1 MALYAFPQAA
11 AQWTS
16 FPPAPVL
23 VTLPITTAMT
33 LPTTTNPTV
42 PAVPSL
48 LKPVNDVPLTR
59 TLLKQV
65 LSDLSERLYR
75 SFRRQVRLVVHGG
88 AVMVLHPSFTHRDST
103 QDVDYIHRSFAKEY
117 RALGFPDAE
126 QRLRACIAE
135 TAYRFNLGADW
146 MNDHADVALPWAL
159 DQQGSKYDPIF
170 FDAIQQQSS
179 APLTIFSERG
189 LAIVAVPWPWAVAL
203 KLVRYAKK
211 DPDDC
216 GAVLRLGSLQR
227 GYRWTVD
234 VLERWLSERCWP
246 MQYAKYPPQQ
256 KAQLRERL
264 KDALARAFPASQ
276 PQPQLPLMT
285 TYPYQTQS
293 QVQMQT
299 QTQMQTLPRSQN
311 RSRSQLQLRSSSSL
325 SSMSAL
331 SPPPP
336 PLALAPHPPNLL
348 SPLSSS
354 LLFTPLQQWPRAKSN
369 VPVYFF

>member
-1 MALYAFPQAA
+1 
-11 AQWTS
+11 
-16 FPPAPVL
+16 
-23 VTLPITTAMT
+23 MT
-33 LPTTTNPTV
+33 LPTATA

-48 LKPVNDVPLTR
+48 KPVNDIPLTR
-59 TLLKQV
+59 TFLKQV

-88 AVMVLHPSFTHRDST
+88 AVMVLHHSFTHRDST
-103 QDVDYIHRSFAKEY
+103 QDVDYIHRSFVKEY
-117 RALGFPDAE
+117 RALGYPDAE

-135 TAYRFNLGADW
+135 TAYRFNLGSDW
-146 MNDHADVALPWAL
+146 MNDHADVALPLAV
-159 DQQGSKYDPIF
+159 DQKGQRYDPIF
-170 FDAIQQQSS
+170 YDATQQQNAAALS
-179 APLTIFSERG
+179 IFNERG
-189 LAIVAVPWPWAVAL
+189 LALVAVPWPWAVAL

-211 DPDDC
+211 DPVDC

-246 MQYAKYPPQQ
+246 MQYSKYPPQQ
-256 KAQLRERL
+256 KAQLRMRL
-264 KDALARAFPASQ
+264 KDALARAFPE

-285 TYPYQTQS
+285 TYQTYQTHCCAQTQTQS
-293 QVQMQT
+293 Q
-299 QTQMQTLPRSQN
+299 
-311 RSRSQLQLRSSSSL
+311 QLRSSSSM

-336 PLALAPHPPNLL
+336 SNLL

-354 LLFTPLQQWPRAKSN
+354 MLFTPLQQLPRTKSN
-369 VPVYFF
+369 VPLYFL